1 MSLFEKAINAP
12 FKMIDQSFEAMDR
25 GFDTVFGP
33 TQSRRRQRRQMA
45 HSDYQCAKCR
55 DTRMVAVP
63 DASGAMVAVPCPY
76 CEGW

>member
-1 MSLFEKAINAP
+1 MSLFDKAVNAP

-25 GFDTVFGP
+25 GFDTVFGAAHP
-33 TQSRRRQRRQMA
+33 RSKARRQTRRTA
-45 HSDYQCAKCR
+45 YHCEKCR

-63 DASGAMVAVPCPY
+63 DASGELVAVVCPY